1 MPAASDAVVTEA
13 IEYQLDGVTFHGHLA
28 RPAEDG
34 ARRPGVLVAPEWW
47 GLNPYARR
55 RAEQLAALGYV
66 ALAIDMYGEGKVTSD
81 AATASA
87 WAGTTRTGPL
97 SRRRSAR
104 ALQWLQSHPSVR
116 SDRIAGVGFCFG
128 GSVMLE
134 LARSGA
140 EVRGVASFHGSL
152 ATPLPAERGV
162 LRAAVLVLHGADDP
176 YVTDEEVL
184 TFRNEMRAAGADWRI
199 CLFGGA
205 VHSFSNPDAD
215 VAGLPGLAYH
225 APSERRGWRTF
236 LAFLEESLS

>member
-1 MPAASDAVVTEA
+1 MSGPKSAVVTEA
-13 IEYQLDGVTFHGHLA
+13 IEYQLDGITFHGHLA
-28 RPAEDG
+28 RPSG
-34 ARRPGVLVAPEWW
+34 NGSRRPGVLVGPEWW

-81 AATASA
+81 AATASGL
-87 WAGTTRTGPL
+87 AGTTRTGPL
-97 SRRRSAR
+97 GRRRSAR
-104 ALQWLQSHPSVR
+104 ALEWLQAHPSVR
-116 SDRIAGVGFCFG
+116 PDRVAGVGFCFG

-140 EVRGVASFHGSL
+140 ELRGVASFHGSL

-162 LRAAVLVLHGADDP
+162 LRAAVLVLHGAEDP

-199 CLFGGA
+199 CLLGGA
-205 VHSFSNPDAD
+205 VHSFSNPEADA
-215 VAGLPGLAYH
+215 AGLPGLAYH
-225 APSERRGWRTF
+225 AASERRGWQTF
-236 LAFLEESLS
+236 VNFLQDVLA